1 MSCLQIDDGL
11 CRGFED
17 VIIIVLHAFC
27 FLKEC
32 YVKIRQA
39 VYILFSKLPLL
50 LINGGSALTQREK
63 PGH

>member
-1 MSCLQIDDGL
+1 M
-11 CRGFED
+11 
-17 VIIIVLHAFC
+17 IIIVLRAFC

-50 LINGGSALTQREK
+50 LINGELFSPKGKQL
-63 PGH
+63 GLDGVFG

>member
-32 YVKIRQA
+32 YVKIRRA
-39 VYILFSKLPLL
+39 VYILFFQTSPF
-50 LINGGSALTQREK
+50 IN
-63 PGH
+63 

>member
-17 VIIIVLHAFC
+17 MIIIGLRAFC
-27 FLKEC
+27 FLKER

-39 VYILFSKLPLL
+39 VYILFFQTSP
-50 LINGGSALTQREK
+50 LIN
-63 PGH
+63 